1 MSFHFLNQ
9 MEGKRME
16 GCDVGIHVQ
25 RILLA
30 ARKRGELNSLLKCLR
45 IKMKEISASVLGVD
59 VQESLGC

>member
-1 MSFHFLNQ
+1 
-9 MEGKRME
+9 ME
-16 GCDVGIHVQ
+16 GCDVGIQVQ

-59 VQESLGC
+59 GQESLGC

>member
-16 GCDVGIHVQ
+16 GCDVGIHVL

-30 ARKRGELNSLLKCLR
+30 ARKRGELYSLLKCLR
-45 IKMKEISASVLGVD
+45 MEMKEISASVLGVD
-59 VQESLGC
+59 GQK